1 MNTELFERMQDLSG
15 IVMILLRTGLLCLV
29 WRLFLPKEAD
39 KRVRFIVLAALLAGQ
54 LALWFGTQGLLGI
67 WYLPVAL
74 VMLTYALLRQRARF
88 REAVFSVLL
97 FFNLYAQTYFAAN
110 SFSTIVSDLAFR
122 ETIQSETQINR
133 IVFLLLFVGSLL
145 VALLL
150 FAEYAVLRAVIK
162 KTATMNWTE
171 TAFLSVLNVIGIILT
186 NMIADISLS
195 HIGRGIVLYEE
206 RPHLLWLLPL
216 TSALI
221 LAGEFAALLAWQKY
235 AELREY
241 ERSYF
246 SESQQRKA
254 LQARL
259 EETEQFYDG
268 IRKVRHEMKNHM
280 TALRALAQAGQ
291 YNEMDAYIGRLDETV
306 SALDLA
312 FQTGSPITDVI
323 LNDKY
328 HAAQSKHIAF
338 TTNFLYDPSCG
349 IPAYDVGVI
358 VNNLLENA
366 IEACDKLTDGKRYIV
381 LNARYKPNF
390 LLIEAENS
398 FDGELSW
405 TPEQLPQS
413 SKPDAEAFHGMGLR
427 NVRDI
432 AERYLGG
439 VKFGVENHVFRVSV
453 ILQSGVHS

>member
-54 LALWFGTQGLLGI
+54 LALWFGTQGLLSI
-67 WYLPVAL
+67 WYLPVAI
-74 VMLTYALLRQRARF
+74 VMLTYALLRQRAHI
-88 REAVFSVLL
+88 REAVFAVLL

-122 ETIQSETQINR
+122 GTIQSEAQINV
-133 IVFLLLFVGSLL
+133 IVILLFFAGSLL
-145 VALLL
+145 VVLLL

-162 KTATMNWTE
+162 KTAPMNWTE

-195 HIGRGIVLYEE
+195 RISQGVVLYEE

-216 TSALI
+216 TSVLI

-246 SESQQRKA
+246 AESQQRKA

-268 IRKVRHEMKNHM
+268 IRKARHEMKNHM
-280 TALRALAQAGQ
+280 TALRGLAQAGQ
-291 YNEMDAYIGRLDETV
+291 YDEMDAYIGRLDETV

-312 FQTGSPITDVI
+312 FQTGNPITDVI

-328 HAAQSKHIAF
+328 HAAQNKGIAF
-338 TTNFLYDPSCG
+338 TTNFLYDSACG

-366 IEACDKLTDGKRYIV
+366 IEACDKLTDAKRYIV

-398 FDGELSW
+398 FDGNITW
-405 TPEQLPQS
+405 TEEQLPQS
-413 SKPDAEAFHGMGLR
+413 SKPDADAFHGMGLK

-439 VKFGVENHVFRVSV
+439 VKFTSESKVFRVSV
-453 ILQSGVHS
+453 MLQCGVHS